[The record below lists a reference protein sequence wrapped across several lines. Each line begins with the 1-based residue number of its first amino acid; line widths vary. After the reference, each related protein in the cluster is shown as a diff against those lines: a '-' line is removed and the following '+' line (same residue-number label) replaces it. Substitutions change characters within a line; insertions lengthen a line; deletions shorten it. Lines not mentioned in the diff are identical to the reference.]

1 MRFIKT
7 ILASA
12 GMSLATAATAM
23 AAPLALQQDPAPI
36 KVDVHT
42 SATHT
47 VWYTDPV
54 WLAIGGVVALLII
67 VLAIFAARGRS
78 EGSNTTVVR

>member
-12 GMSLATAATAM
+12 GMSVATAVSAM
-23 AAPLALQQDPAPI
+23 AAPLQQDPAPI

-42 SATHT
+42 NATHT